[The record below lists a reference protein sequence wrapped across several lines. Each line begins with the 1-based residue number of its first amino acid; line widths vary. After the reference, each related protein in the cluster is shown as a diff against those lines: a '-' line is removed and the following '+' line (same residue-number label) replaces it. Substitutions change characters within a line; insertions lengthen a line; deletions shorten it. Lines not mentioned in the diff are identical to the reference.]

1 MDINAISTL
10 ITSVGFPI
18 AACIC
23 LFYLLNKQTETLN
36 ELKIVMTKLIDKLD
50 IEDLDIRVEKK

>member
-1 MDINAISTL
+1 MDVNAVGTL

-18 AACIC
+18 AACVC

-36 ELKIVMTKLIDKLD
+36 ELKIVMTKLLDKLNVD
-50 IEDLDIRVEKK
+50 IEVRSE

>member
-1 MDINAISTL
+1 MDISALSTL

-50 IEDLDIRVEKK
+50 VDIEVRQEK

>member
-1 MDINAISTL
+1 MDVNAVSTL

-18 AACIC
+18 AACVC

-50 IEDLDIRVEKK
+50 VDIEVRSEK